1 MLIRKLLLYA
11 YLENLVNAFPFVHLD
26 VIYHYLELETQ
37 LFEGKKTKKGKCA
50 STINSIMI
58 NLGPVLIL

>member
-37 LFEGKKTKKGKCA
+37 LFNWGQENKKRKMCIYNK
-50 STINSIMI
+50 
-58 NLGPVLIL
+58 

>member
-11 YLENLVNAFPFVHLD
+11 HLENLANAFPFVHLD

-37 LFEGKKTKKGKCA
+37 LFNWGQEKKKE
-50 STINSIMI
+50 NVH
-58 NLGPVLIL
+58 LQ